1 MKIKLFIASC
11 LVLLVSLVG
20 SISSEAQSPPPDLG
34 ETNLLNL
41 ACSYLNSRAEEQ
53 SVKLTYCRRYKPDVI
68 NETTA
73 TIYTKI
79 RVNNSYNLMFRS
91 NFRKSLWWVD
101 SFYR

>member
-41 ACSYLNSRAEEQ
+41 ACSYLN
-53 SVKLTYCRRYKPDVI
+53 V
-68 NETTA
+68 
-73 TIYTKI
+73 
-79 RVNNSYNLMFRS
+79 
-91 NFRKSLWWVD
+91 
-101 SFYR
+101 